1 MTNTIESPSRQS
13 HSKETF
19 PEIEINKIRRAQI
32 INIFGYLKKLDNR
45 VTKLE
50 KKRKWWWGKKDKKT
64 ANPKVGLGKKK
75 RTKRR
80 YKKKRRKYKKK
91 RTKKKSHK

>member
-1 MTNTIESPSRQS
+1 MTNTIESPSRRS

-19 PEIEINKIRRAQI
+19 PEIEINKIRRVQI

-64 ANPKVGLGKKK
+64 SNPMVGLGKKK

-80 YKKKRRKYKKK
+80 YKKKS
-91 RTKKKSHK
+91 TKKKSHK